1 MEIKYPN
8 GKSYIGKQNIVK
20 QNNLA
25 KKNDSYSNRGMR
37 LEELINESNDF
48 YLTQD
53 ICVVHKKPTPITV
66 VSVDYSRR
74 SSTRINEAYYQ
85 TPSTLDYCGIYKSR
99 YLDFDAKETKN
110 KTSFPLSNFHQH
122 QIEHMERVKK
132 HGGICFAI
140 FYFKTLNKVFH
151 LDAEVI
157 IEYWKNQSKGGRKSI
172 PFKIFEDKGNEIKVG
187 YRPSIDY
194 IKIID
199 KLYF

>member
-1 MEIKYPN
+1 MDIKYPN
-8 GKSYIGKQNIVK
+8 GKSFIRNQNKTKQNKIT
-20 QNNLA
+20 
-25 KKNDSYSNRGMR
+25 KKKASYSNRGMQ
-37 LEELINESNDF
+37 LEEMINESNEF

-74 SSTRINEAYYQ
+74 ASTRINEAYYQ
-85 TPSTLDYCGIYKSR
+85 TPSTLDYSGVYKSKH
-99 YLDFDAKETKN
+99 LDFDAKETNN

-140 FYFKTLNKVFH
+140 FYFKTLDKIFL

-157 IEYWKNQSKGGRKSI
+157 IEYWKNQSNGGRKSI
-172 PFKIFEDKGNEIKVG
+172 PIQVFNDKGNEIKIG